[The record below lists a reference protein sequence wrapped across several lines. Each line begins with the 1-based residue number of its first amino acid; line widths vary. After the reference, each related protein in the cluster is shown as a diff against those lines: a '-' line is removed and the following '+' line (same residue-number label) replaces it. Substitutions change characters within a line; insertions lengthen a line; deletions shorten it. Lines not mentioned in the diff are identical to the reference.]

1 MDHVDG
7 LEKQEAP
14 ADEQEQEQEQE
25 QAEEQEQEQEQENGG
40 GIVNRI
46 LTLAGV
52 KKRGHIIHRPAEDEA
67 DFKAEISNLTDT
79 IKAKDMELENM
90 SKTLE
95 AKTAEFETY
104 KAGQLEE
111 LETMK
116 NSVKESLAAL
126 ENRVKVEVHNHLAAL
141 GYSPDTLP
149 APVEP
154 KNTAPA
160 SLSDGEKFL
169 RELGLR

>member
-7 LEKQEAP
+7 LEKQEA
-14 ADEQEQEQEQE
+14 QEEEAQEEEAQE
-25 QAEEQEQEQEQENGG
+25 QAEEQAEEAQEQEQG

-52 KKRGHIIHRPAEDEA
+52 KRKGHIIHRPAELEA
-67 DFKAEISNLTDT
+67 DYKAEISNLKES
-79 IKAKDMELENM
+79 IVAKDMELANM

-95 AKTAEFETY
+95 AKTAEFEQY
-104 KAGQLEE
+104 KAGQLAE

-126 ENRVKVEVHNHLAAL
+126 DNRVKVEVHNHLAAL

-154 KNTAPA
+154 QNTAPA
-160 SLSDGEKFL
+160 TLSDGEKFL